1 MVAELEVAVRS
12 ILQVLQVFWLL
23 GDGRGEMLDGLDGT
37 FVVAQQVVAA
47 PCAVV
52 YSRV

>member
-1 MVAELEVAVRS
+1 MAVAAREVAVRS

-23 GDGRGEMLDGLDGT
+23 GDGRGEMLLGL
-37 FVVAQQVVAA
+37 VELAQQVVAA

>member
-1 MVAELEVAVRS
+1 MVVLELEMGVRT

-23 GDGRGEMLDGLDGT
+23 GDGRGEMLDGLDEI
-37 FVVAQQVVAA
+37 AQQVVAA